1 MTSPAQLPGA
11 LVAELQSTSWRPMR
25 VLMRVFIAAR
35 PPERLPHHTSKVQ
48 CLSYLTLCTQLASA
62 RDVHGAT
69 ALCPTPGPLTSA
81 PAGGGTLTFLD
92 PTASCARPNSP
103 WPATTTIFCPEPT
116 AVHIFIDSCAS
127 KSRTHTSR
135 PDDEATP
142 VDTALAQARSLRRPR
157 SMSRS
162 AAEPS

>member
-1 MTSPAQLPGA
+1 MNDQPSAAPG
-11 LVAELQSTSWRPMR
+11 
-25 VLMRVFIAAR
+25 
-35 PPERLPHHTSKVQ
+35 
-48 CLSYLTLCTQLASA
+48 YLTLCTQLASA

-92 PTASCARPNSP
+92 PTTSCARPNSP

-142 VDTALAQARSLRRPR
+142 VDTALAQARSSADPAPCRDPQPNHHELGPR
-157 SMSRS
+157 L
-162 AAEPS
+162 